1 MKSFSNTYIFVFS
14 TVMVILVAALL
25 STAAMVLQ
33 PLQQKNIEVEKKR
46 KILGSIHVA
55 STTSD
60 AETLYDQYILE
71 SYVVNTSGEMVEG
84 VDAFGVNLKDEL
96 TKPAEE
102 RYLPVFVGSLDDGSK
117 EFVLPVR
124 GVGLWGPI
132 FGYVSLE
139 SDFNTIFGTNF
150 DHDSETPG
158 LGAEI
163 TTDWFQDQFAGKK
176 LYNASGQFVSVEVSK
191 KKADPSNPNQVDGI
205 AGSTLTSKG
214 LEAMLRDCLSLY
226 EAYFEKQLN

>member
-14 TVMVILVAALL
+14 TVMVILVAAIL

-46 KILGSIHVA
+46 KILGSIHVE
-55 STTSD
+55 STSD
-60 AETLYDQYILE
+60 NAETLYDQYILE
-71 SYVVNTSGEMVEG
+71 SYVVNTSGDPVDG

-96 TKPAEE
+96 TKPADE

-139 SDFNTIFGTNF
+139 NDFNTIFGTNF
-150 DHDSETPG
+150 DHDGETPG

-163 TTDWFQDQFAGKK
+163 TTDWFQDQFVGKK
-176 LYNASGQFVSVEVSK
+176 IFNENGEFVSVEVSK
-191 KKADPSNPNQVDGI
+191 KKADPNNPNQVDGI
-205 AGSTLTSKG
+205 GGSTLTSKG
-214 LEAMLRDCLSLY
+214 LEYMLHDCLVLY
-226 EAYFEKQLN
+226 EAYFQKQLN